1 MNIIQGSQTLG
12 KTKKSK
18 TGQRHSA
25 GNIDY
30 DNMGGSID
38 YEDGMVPQ
46 QTTTTFRCRSKTVGD
61 SSGKWDDPRE
71 SSSL

>member
-1 MNIIQGSQTLG
+1 MQVNIIQGSQTLG

-30 DNMGGSID
+30 DNLAGSID
-38 YEDGMVPQ
+38 YDDGVSVGCGMSQ
-46 QTTTTFRCRSKTVGD
+46 QTTTTFRSRSKTVGD
-61 SSGKWDDPRE
+61 SAGKC
-71 SSSL
+71 